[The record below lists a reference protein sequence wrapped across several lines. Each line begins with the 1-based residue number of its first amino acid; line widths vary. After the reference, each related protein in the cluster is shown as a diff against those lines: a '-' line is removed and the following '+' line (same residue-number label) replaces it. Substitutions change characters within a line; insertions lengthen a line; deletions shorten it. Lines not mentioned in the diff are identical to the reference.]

1 MPVASRIKGEAH
13 MAIDTRVETQK
24 APSAVGTRH
33 PWLTRRRVRK
43 IVRELLTHAVLLPFA
58 FVFMLPFLWMLST
71 SLKTDQQLFA
81 YPPIWIPNPINWANY
96 PNTVTYIPF
105 FLYLRNTLIIAALST
120 VGALL
125 SCSLVA
131 YSLSL
136 IPWPGRNILFILTIA
151 TLMIPFQVTL
161 IPLFLV
167 FRNLGWVGDFRPLI
181 VPHFFGGA
189 LYIFLLR
196 QFFMTIPMELS
207 EAARIDGASELRIYS
222 AIILPL
228 AKPALATVAIFEFIA
243 RWRDYLGPL
252 IYLSDQELYT
262 LSLGLQ
268 QYSSQYGREWGL
280 LMAASV
286 LITLP
291 IILLFFFLQKTFV
304 QGVAL
309 TGIKG

>member
-1 MPVASRIKGEAH
+1 
-13 MAIDTRVETQK
+13 MAIESRMDSAS
-24 APSAVGTRH
+24 APVSARRGTL
-33 PWLTRRRVRK
+33 LTKRARN
-43 IVRELLTHAVLLPFA
+43 IVREISAHIVLLPA
-58 FVFMLPFLWMLST
+58 AMVFMLPFLWMLST
-71 SLKTDQQLFA
+71 SLKTDTQLFM
-81 YPPIWIPNPINWANY
+81 YPPVWIPNPLNWANY
-96 PNTVTYIPF
+96 PNAVTYIDF
-105 FLYLRNTLIIAALST
+105 FRYLGNTLTIAVLST
-120 VGALL
+120 IGALI

-131 YSLSL
+131 YSLAR
-136 IPWPGRNILFILTIA
+136 IPWPGRNILFIATVA

-167 FRNLGWVGDFRPLI
+167 FRSLDWVGDFRPLI

-207 EAARIDGASELRIYS
+207 EAARMDGAGEFRIYW

-252 IYLSDQELYT
+252 IYLGDQDLYT
-262 LSLGLQ
+262 LSLGLH
-268 QYSSQYGREWGL
+268 QYSSQYGREWGM

-304 QGVAL
+304 KGVAL

>member
-1 MPVASRIKGEAH
+1 MTVEAQQ
-13 MAIDTRVETQK
+13 APRTVTTRQ
-24 APSAVGTRH
+24 
-33 PWLTRRRVRK
+33 PWLTKKRVQGIIRS
-43 IVRELLTHAVLLPFA
+43 ILIHAALLPAA

-71 SLKTDQQLFA
+71 SLKTDAQLYA
-81 YPPIWIPNPINWANY
+81 YPPIWIPNPLNWANY
-96 PNTVTYIPF
+96 PNAVTYITF
-105 FLYLRNTLIIAALST
+105 FLYLRNTLIIAVAAT
-120 VGALL
+120 IGAVI

-131 YSLSL
+131 YSLSR
-136 IPWPGRNILFILTIA
+136 IPWPGRHILFIATVA
-151 TLMIPFQVTL
+151 TLMLPFQVTL

-167 FRNLGWVGDFRPLI
+167 FKNLGWVGDFRPLI

-207 EAARIDGASELRIYS
+207 EAARIDGASEFRIYWS
-222 AIILPL
+222 VILPL
-228 AKPALATVAIFEFIA
+228 VRPALATVAIFEFIA

-252 IYLSDQELYT
+252 IYLNDQRLYT
-262 LSLGLQ
+262 LSLGMY

-286 LITLP
+286 LITMP
-291 IILLFFFLQKTFV
+291 IILLFFFVQKTFV
-304 QGVAL
+304 QGITL

>member
-1 MPVASRIKGEAH
+1 
-13 MAIDTRVETQK
+13 MAVETKRAQQPAAK
-24 APSAVGTRH
+24 NSERLSRKRLRAM
-33 PWLTRRRVRK
+33 VRS
-43 IVRELLTHAVLLPFA
+43 VFTHAALIPAAALFL
-58 FVFMLPFLWMLST
+58 LPFLWMLST
-71 SLKTDQQLFA
+71 SLKSDEMLYA
-81 YPPIWIPNPINWANY
+81 YPPVWIPLPPNWMNY
-96 PNTVTYIPF
+96 PNAVTYIPF
-105 FLYLRNTLIIAALST
+105 FLYLRNTLIIAVLAT
-120 VGALL
+120 IGALI
-125 SCSLVA
+125 SCSMVA
-131 YSLSL
+131 YSLAR
-136 IPWPGRNILFILTIA
+136 IPWPGRNILFIATVA
-151 TLMIPFQVTL
+151 TLMLPFQVTL

-167 FRNLGWVGDFRPLI
+167 FKNLGWVGDFRPLI

-207 EAARIDGASELRIYS
+207 EAARIDGASELRTYWS
-222 AIILPL
+222 IILPL

-252 IYLSDQELYT
+252 IYLNDQEYFT
-262 LSLGLQ
+262 LSLGLY

-304 QGVAL
+304 QGIAL

>member
-1 MPVASRIKGEAH
+1 MAVKTQQPAQHIATPRVGLNKKRIKGFVRSLLIH
-13 MAIDTRVETQK
+13 
-24 APSAVGTRH
+24 SA
-33 PWLTRRRVRK
+33 L
-43 IVRELLTHAVLLPFA
+43 IPFA

-71 SLKTDQQLFA
+71 SLKSNVQLFV
-81 YPPIWIPNPINWANY
+81 YPPILVPIPAAWENY
-96 PNTVTYIPF
+96 PTAVVYIDF
-105 FLYLRNTLIIAALST
+105 FLYLRNTLIIACSAT
-120 VGALL
+120 IGAVI

-131 YSLSL
+131 YSLAR
-136 IPWPGRNILFILTIA
+136 IPWPGRNFLFILTVA
-151 TLMIPFQVTL
+151 TLMLPFQVTL

-167 FRNLGWVGDFRPLI
+167 FKGMGWVGDFRPLI
-181 VPHFFGGA
+181 IPHFFGGA

-207 EAARIDGASELRIYS
+207 EAAHIDGASEFRIYWS
-222 AIILPL
+222 IILPL

-252 IYLSDQELYT
+252 IYLNDQQLYT
-262 LSLGLQ
+262 LSLGI
-268 QYSSQYGREWGL
+268 YEYRSQYGAEWGL

-291 IILLFFFLQKTFV
+291 IVLLFFFLQKTFV
-304 QGVAL
+304 QGITL

>member
-1 MPVASRIKGEAH
+1 
-13 MAIDTRVETQK
+13 
-24 APSAVGTRH
+24 
-33 PWLTRRRVRK
+33 
-43 IVRELLTHAVLLPFA
+43 
-58 FVFMLPFLWMLST
+58 
-71 SLKTDQQLFA
+71 
-81 YPPIWIPNPINWANY
+81 
-96 PNTVTYIPF
+96 
-105 FLYLRNTLIIAALST
+105 
-120 VGALL
+120 
-125 SCSLVA
+125 LVA
-131 YSLSL
+131 YSLAR
-136 IPWPGRNILFILTIA
+136 IPWPGRNFLFICTIA

-167 FRNLGWVGDFRPLI
+167 FKRVGWVGDFRPLI
-181 VPHFFGGA
+181 LPHFFGDA

-207 EAARIDGASELRIYS
+207 EAARMDGAGEFRIYW

-228 AKPALATVAIFEFIA
+228 AKPGLATVAIFEFIA

-252 IYLSDQELYT
+252 IYLSDQNRYT

-291 IILLFFFLQKTFV
+291 IIVLFFFLQKTFV
-304 QGVAL
+304 QGVSL
-309 TGIKG
+309 SGIKG

>member
-1 MPVASRIKGEAH
+1 MAVKTQQPAQPIATPRVGLNKKRIKGFVRSLLIH
-13 MAIDTRVETQK
+13 
-24 APSAVGTRH
+24 SA
-33 PWLTRRRVRK
+33 L
-43 IVRELLTHAVLLPFA
+43 IPFA

-71 SLKTDQQLFA
+71 SLKSNTQLFV
-81 YPPIWIPNPINWANY
+81 YPPILVPIPAAWENY
-96 PNTVTYIPF
+96 PTAVVYIDF
-105 FLYLRNTLIIAALST
+105 FLYLRNTLIIAVSAT
-120 VGALL
+120 IGAVI

-131 YSLSL
+131 YSLAR
-136 IPWPGRNILFILTIA
+136 IPWPGRNFLFILTVA
-151 TLMIPFQVTL
+151 TLMLPFQVTL

-167 FRNLGWVGDFRPLI
+167 FKGLGWVGDFRPLI
-181 VPHFFGGA
+181 IPHFFGGA

-207 EAARIDGASELRIYS
+207 EAAHIDGASEFRIYWS
-222 AIILPL
+222 IILPL

-252 IYLSDQELYT
+252 IYLNDQKLYT
-262 LSLGLQ
+262 LSLGI
-268 QYSSQYGREWGL
+268 YEYRSQYGAEWGL

-291 IILLFFFLQKTFV
+291 IVLLFFFLQKTFV
-304 QGVAL
+304 QGITL

>member
-1 MPVASRIKGEAH
+1 
-13 MAIDTRVETQK
+13 MAIETHVERPK
-24 APSAVGTRH
+24 ASSTIGSRRNI
-33 PWLTRRRVRK
+33 LTRKRVK
-43 IVRELLTHAVLLPFA
+43 QIGREVLAHAALIPIA
-58 FVFMLPFLWMLST
+58 FIFLLPFLWMLST
-71 SLKTDQQLFA
+71 SLKTDEQLYA
-81 YPPIWIPNPINWANY
+81 YPPVWIPNPFNWANY
-96 PNTVTYIPF
+96 PNTVTYVPF
-105 FLYLRNTLIIAALST
+105 FVYLRNTMTIAIVAT
-120 VGALL
+120 IGELL

-131 YSLSL
+131 YSLSR
-136 IPWPGRNILFILTIA
+136 IPWAGRNILFIATVA

-167 FRNLGWVGDFRPLI
+167 FKNLGWVGDFRPLI
-181 VPHFFGGA
+181 VPHFFGSA

-207 EAARIDGASELRIYS
+207 EAARIDGASEFRIYW

-228 AKPALATVAIFEFIA
+228 AKAALATVAIFEFIA

-252 IYLSDQELYT
+252 IYISDEKLYT
-262 LSLGLQ
+262 LSLGLHR
-268 QYSSQYGREWGL
+268 YSSQYGREWGL